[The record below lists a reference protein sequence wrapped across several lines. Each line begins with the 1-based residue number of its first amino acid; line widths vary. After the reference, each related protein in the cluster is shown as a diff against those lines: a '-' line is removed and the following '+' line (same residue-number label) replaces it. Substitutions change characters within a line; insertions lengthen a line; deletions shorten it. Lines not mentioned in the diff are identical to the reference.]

1 MHHRIRRPRFAGVS
15 LVASLMLLAACTDSP
30 SAPVAALAAPRAAL
44 SDNATTIEKDVPVHL
59 PLQIPCGRL
68 GREIVPMDGTE
79 HVTTQWMA
87 NANGGGH
94 LRMHLAAQAEG
105 IGLVSGDSYKAVGTT
120 NETYEF
126 DIGSYPYQYD
136 LTYTFNVQS
145 AGKGGNIVAH
155 EVLRVNVDAWGN
167 ATYAVTKFDAECR

>member
-15 LVASLMLLAACTDSP
+15 LVASLMLLAACADSP
-30 SAPVAALAAPRAAL
+30 SAPIAAPATPRAAALAA
-44 SDNATTIEKDVPVHL
+44 TTVEKDVPVHL

-79 HVTTQWMA
+79 HVTTQWMS

-94 LRMHLAAQAEG
+94 LRMHITAQADG
-105 IGLVSGDSYKAVGTT
+105 IGLVSGDSYKAEGTT

-126 DIGSYPYQYD
+126 DIASYPFQYD
-136 LTYTFNVQS
+136 LTYNFNVQS
-145 AGKGGNIVAH
+145 AGKSGNIVAH
-155 EVLRVNVDAWGN
+155 EVLRVNVDTWGN
-167 ATYAVTKFDAECR
+167 ATYAVIKFDAECR

>member
-1 MHHRIRRPRFAGVS
+1 MHHRIRRPLLAGVS
-15 LVASLMLLAACTDSP
+15 LVAAAFLLAACADSP
-30 SAPVAALAAPRAAL
+30 SAPAMTPAPRAAALAA
-44 SDNATTIEKDVPVHL
+44 NGTITEQDVPVHL

-79 HVTTQWMA
+79 NVTQQWMS

-94 LRMHLAAQAEG
+94 LRLHITAHAEG
-105 IGLVSGDSYKAVGTT
+105 TGLVSGDAYKAVGTT
-120 NETYEF
+120 NEAYEF
-126 DIGSYPYQYD
+126 DVAAFPFQYD

-155 EVLRVNVDAWGN
+155 EVLRVNVDEYGN
-167 ATYAVTKFDAECR
+167 TTYAVTKFDAECR